1 VLERDMAPNA
11 LPEVG
16 APAAAGV
23 VGEQAALAVPDG
35 DGAAL
40 LQDVGKV
47 GADDEVAVAMVED
60 DFVEPAL
67 VLVWVKADD
76 SRPCLLLGSV
86 PPYRGAVE
94 GVGDLLLVVDGDLDV
109 LAVPAELRRELA
121 RAADAGDG

>member
-1 VLERDMAPNA
+1 MAPNA

-47 GADDEVAVAMVED
+47 GADDEVAVAMVGD
-60 DFVEPAL
+60 DFVEPAG
-67 VLVWVKADD
+67 A
-76 SRPCLLLGSV
+76 RPRLGKS
-86 PPYRGAVE
+86 
-94 GVGDLLLVVDGDLDV
+94 
-109 LAVPAELRRELA
+109 
-121 RAADAGDG
+121 